1 MQYDRGPPKPELA
14 PILPLAS
21 TEGVMNI
28 PLKDLIKKSFGE
40 FSEDDGM
47 TRAAAIA
54 YYTVFSLPSLLLIV
68 IYVAGVFFGRAAV
81 SGQIQTQATST
92 FGSGVGGQ
100 LKAMI
105 ANANHTGGGTIA
117 TILGIAG
124 LVFAATTTF
133 TALQDALDHMWEV
146 EPVNSGLKSLARKR
160 ILSFLMII
168 GIAILVLASLGATAV
183 LSYLSGNAGLPFPGT
198 VAYIVEI
205 GTSWAIFAFLFGAI
219 FKVLPDAE
227 VSWKDVKVGGVITA
241 ALFVAGKFLIGLY
254 LAHSS
259 TASSFGAAGAL
270 ALLLLWTYY
279 SAIIFLFGA
288 EFTQVWGREHGR
300 SIAPEPGAVKVREEK
315 IQSPEDR
322 HQPTR

>member
-1 MQYDRGPPKPELA
+1 M
-14 PILPLAS
+14 S
-21 TEGVMNI
+21 I

-47 TRAAAIA
+47 TRAAALA
-54 YYTVFSLPSLLLIV
+54 YYTVFSLPSILLIV

-81 SGQIQTQATST
+81 RGQIQSQASSA
-92 FGSGVGGQ
+92 FGSGVGSQ

-105 ANANHTGGGTIA
+105 ANAGHTGGGTIA

-124 LVFAATTTF
+124 LIFAATTTF
-133 TALQDALDHMWEV
+133 AALQNALNHMWEV
-146 EPVNSGLKSLARKR
+146 EPAESGLKSMAKKR
-160 ILSFLMII
+160 ILSFLLII

-183 LSYLSGNAGLPFPGT
+183 LSYLSGNAGLPFPAT
-198 VAYIVEI
+198 LVYIVEI
-205 GTSWAIFAFLFGAI
+205 GMSWLIFAFLFGAI
-219 FKVLPDAE
+219 FKVLPDVE
-227 VSWKDVKVGGVITA
+227 ISWKDVKAGAIITA

-254 LAHSS
+254 LAHSG

-288 EFTQVWGREHGR
+288 EFTQIWAREHGR
-300 SIAPEPGAVKVREEK
+300 SLPPEPGAVKIREERVP
-315 IQSPEDR
+315 SPEDR